1 MNKYV
6 FRDICCFYVSIG
18 IKCILMDYSIQSPGQ
33 LSAHLR
39 SLRKARGLNQVQLGA
54 VLGVGQARIARIERD
69 PTAVSVEQFLNLLGA
84 LGVQMVLR
92 STRPRNTTLPHAAA
106 ASSSKHAPATPA
118 TPKTTGSSDEPW

>member
-1 MNKYV
+1 
-6 FRDICCFYVSIG
+6 
-18 IKCILMDYSIQSPGQ
+18 MDYPIQSPGQ

-69 PTAVSVEQFLNLLGA
+69 PAAVSVEQFLDLLGA

-92 STRPRNTTLPHAAA
+92 STGPRTVVAPGAAL
-106 ASSSKHAPATPA
+106 SKATPA
-118 TPKTTGSSDEPW
+118 TPARPKTGGPSDEPW

>member
-1 MNKYV
+1 
-6 FRDICCFYVSIG
+6 
-18 IKCILMDYSIQSPGQ
+18 MDYPIQSAGQ

-69 PTAVSVEQFLNLLGA
+69 PTAVSVEQFLDLLGA

-92 STRPRNTTLPHAAA
+92 TTGLRTTATPHAGAVPKKLVPAA
-106 ASSSKHAPATPA
+106 PTRRKV
-118 TPKTTGSSDEPW
+118 TGPSDEPW